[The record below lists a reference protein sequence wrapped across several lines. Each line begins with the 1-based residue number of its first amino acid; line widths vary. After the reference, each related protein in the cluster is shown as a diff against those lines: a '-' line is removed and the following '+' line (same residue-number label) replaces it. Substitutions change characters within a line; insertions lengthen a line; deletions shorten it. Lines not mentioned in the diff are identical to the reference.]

1 MTLPPN
7 DAWSVLSAADKRAR
21 VLSVAGELFAREG
34 VNFPMP
40 ELAKALGI
48 GVGSLYRQFG
58 TKDDVLAALVVERL
72 DAFEK
77 KFAGAAG
84 SPDPTAAL
92 LRVISDTFHLTI
104 QDRIAKISFELALD
118 RPEVADSRQRTVAAL
133 QRLVDEAKAV
143 GGVRPDAEVID
154 LRIMF
159 RLAREAERIS
169 PGGGARLAQLVVDGL
184 RNPGPPLSESFT
196 SS

>member
-1 MTLPPN
+1 MSLPP
-7 DAWSVLSAADKRAR
+7 DESAWSGLSAADKRAR

-34 VNFPMP
+34 VAFPMP

-72 DAFEK
+72 DWFDA
-77 KFAGAAG
+77 KFNDAAG
-84 SPDPTAAL
+84 SDDPTGAL
-92 LRVISDTFHLTI
+92 LRVISETFHLTI

-118 RPEVADSRQRTVAAL
+118 RPEVAESRARTVVAL

-143 GGVRPDAEVID
+143 GGVRADADVLD

-159 RLAREAERIS
+159 RLAREAEQLA
-169 PGGGARLAQLVVDGL
+169 PGGGARLVQLVVDGL
-184 RNPGPPLSESFT
+184 RSPGT
-196 SS
+196 SLDEYGMP